1 MYIHTDIDIRVHID
15 MYVCMYVFTISIH
28 IYIFMYLFVYFVA
41 IWKLRTSGL
50 EGFRIQGF
58 ESLQP

>member
-1 MYIHTDIDIRVHID
+1 

>member
-1 MYIHTDIDIRVHID
+1 MYIHTDIDIRAYI
-15 MYVCMYVFTISIH
+15 YVCMYVCVYYIYSY